1 MMAAETPVYRPKFCS
16 ECGTRLR
23 EDARFCHECGVP
35 ITASASAAAIASASA
50 SAPAKGAST
59 GTALASATAVPG
71 SPGHLAPTPAA
82 SPLLRWGMPL
92 FALVALI
99 LLSIWSAGSR
109 SGGNTEQPQNV
120 PLAAAATAGA
130 APDISSMSP
139 EERADR
145 LFNRVMRL
153 SSEGKADS
161 VAFFA
166 SMAFSALESLQPL
179 DAHKRYDMGL
189 VALVA
194 GDAPRARAQADTIL
208 AQRAT
213 HLLGLSLAARAADMR
228 GDANAARAL
237 RRRLLAAEAAEKA
250 AALPE
255 YTDHEADIRTALDA
269 ARKG

>member
-1 MMAAETPVYRPKFCS
+1 MTTGKAAYRPKFCS

-23 EDARFCHECGVP
+23 EDARFCHECGV
-35 ITASASAAAIASASA
+35 ALAAATASA
-50 SAPAKGAST
+50 SAPAT
-59 GTALASATAVPG
+59 ASASSLAAASASPSLVQRSQAV
-71 SPGHLAPTPAA
+71 LAPTPAA

-109 SGGNTEQPQNV
+109 SGDSTEQPRNV

-237 RRRLLAAEAAEKA
+237 RRRLLAAEASEKA

-255 YTDHEADIRTALDA
+255 YTDHEADVRTALDA

>member
-1 MMAAETPVYRPKFCS
+1 MAVETATSKPKFCS

-23 EDARFCHECGVP
+23 EDARFCHGCGATVDGRP
-35 ITASASAAAIASASA
+35 RTHAAPGKPAQAEAEAEAQGDESRPSA
-50 SAPAKGAST
+50 
-59 GTALASATAVPG
+59 
-71 SPGHLAPTPAA
+71 
-82 SPLLRWGMPL
+82 LLRWGMPV
-92 FALVALI
+92 FAIAALV
-99 LLSIWSAGSR
+99 LLSVWSAGSR
-109 SGGNTEQPQNV
+109 RGGNASAAQENV
-120 PLAAAATAGA
+120 PLAAASATGA

-153 SSEGKADS
+153 SSEGKTDS
-161 VAFFA
+161 IAFFA
-166 SMAFSALESLQPL
+166 PMAFSALESLQPL

-208 AQRAT
+208 AQRPT
-213 HLLGLSLAARAADMR
+213 HLLGLSLAARSADMR
-228 GDANAARAL
+228 GDANAARDI
-237 RRRLLAAEAAEKA
+237 RRRLLAAEASEKA

-255 YTDHEADIRTALDA
+255 YTDHEADVRTALDA